1 MVAREY
7 TIYVCSLIFQR
18 RAIMRYHYE
27 PTEEYTVTKGQ
38 LYCCDHPV
46 YNRCTLYKRGEIGL
60 AVIQQRYDE
69 FTKYTYWTEIDPC
82 LMDAVFNDDFFATYF
97 SMRAGKPVDGIY
109 PTVTIRKL
117 MWCLRMKPLPKQR
130 WETAFERKLV

>member
-1 MVAREY
+1 MLSYFLKGV
-7 TIYVCSLIFQR
+7 IK
-18 RAIMRYHYE
+18 RYHYE
-27 PTEEYTVTKGQ
+27 QAEEYTFTKGQ

-82 LMDAVFNDDFFATYF
+82 LMDAVFNNEFFTRYYL
-97 SMRAGKPVDGIY
+97 SLAGKPVDGIY

-117 MWCLRMKPLPKQR
+117 MWALRMKPLPKQC
-130 WETAFERKLV
+130 WETAFERGLV

>member
-1 MVAREY
+1 
-7 TIYVCSLIFQR
+7 
-18 RAIMRYHYE
+18 MRYHYE
-27 PTEEYTVTKGQ
+27 PAEEYMVTKGQ

-46 YNRCTLYKRGEIGL
+46 YNRCTLYKHGELGL

-82 LMDAVFNDDFFATYF
+82 LMDAVFNNEFFARYYL
-97 SMRAGKPVDGIY
+97 SLAGKPVDGIY

-117 MWCLRMKPLPKQR
+117 MWALRMKPLPKQC
-130 WETAFERKLV
+130 WETAFERGLV